1 MSTSESCS
9 GTSATVCMTSVRL
22 SSTLLQIVPNSVR
35 GAVLGFA
42 SRAPSNSGALSV
54 SFGNSGIPLALA
66 RLFKSSNV

>member
-1 MSTSESCS
+1 
-9 GTSATVCMTSVRL
+9 MTSQL

-66 RLFKSSNV
+66 RLFKRVMFNDKLVLKDY